1 MERNAPMARGSAS
14 GTNYVTP
21 PRMINK
27 APAPAA
33 AGALGVTQVTPARI
47 PETEAVRLR
56 LQQLSAHNT
65 SAFHATEQP
74 LAVLISESF
83 LTKHFPSVAGTVSAM
98 GVTMIDCPLQ
108 EPVSI
113 VLDHLTAV
121 CVVSA
126 VAVQDKNELK
136 GLVKKLSEITFKF
149 TKVVVIVLLDFE
161 PSEELKTH
169 IGLNQAL
176 LTLTQAVSRFP
187 AAVTLRQCSPC
198 PTDLTALLGQL
209 CTQSL
214 RDAVSVLPVGASAR
228 HFHRPFL
235 DRLQHC
241 DAKYLAHCEF
251 LQLFPTLN
259 FYTAAALL
267 HHHPL
272 RELVGQR
279 VGALYE
285 LFARQYVCSEELRD
299 QIKSFVTLLEAH
311 AGLELHTG

>member
-1 MERNAPMARGSAS
+1 MERNAPMVRGAAS
-14 GTNYVTP
+14 STNYVTP
-21 PRMINK
+21 PRMV
-27 APAPAA
+27 APA
-33 AGALGVTQVTPARI
+33 GTVALGVTQVTPARI
-47 PETEAVRLR
+47 SEAEAVRLR
-56 LQQLSAHNT
+56 LHQLSAHNT
-65 SAFHATEQP
+65 SATFHAAEPP
-74 LAVLISESF
+74 LTVLISESF
-83 LTKHFPSVAGTVSAM
+83 LTKHFPGVASTVSAM
-98 GVTMIDCPLQ
+98 GVVMIDCPLQ

-126 VAVQDKNELK
+126 VAMENKTEVR

-149 TKVVVIVLLDFE
+149 SKIAVLVVLDFD
-161 PSEELKTH
+161 PSEELKAHT
-169 IGLNQAL
+169 GLNQAL

-187 AAVTLRQCSPC
+187 AAVTVRQCSSS
-198 PTDLTALLGQL
+198 PTDLAALLGQL

-214 RDAVSVLPVGASAR
+214 REAVTVLPVGASAR

-235 DRLQHC
+235 DRLQQC

-279 VGALYE
+279 VGALCE

-299 QIKSFVTLLEAH
+299 QIKAFVALLEAH
-311 AGLELHTG
+311 AGLELHTE